1 MVKKIWK
8 SFLQFKTNANRQWDK
23 RYYNVIR
30 SLENRGNLLKATPRE
45 ISFQKGGFLRRL
57 ISVGLPLI
65 KKVLTLLAKQV
76 LITLGLMAAT

>member
-8 SFLQFKTNANRQWDK
+8 SFPQFKTNANRQWDK
-23 RYYNVIR
+23 RYCNVIR

-57 ISVGLPLI
+57 ISAGLPLI